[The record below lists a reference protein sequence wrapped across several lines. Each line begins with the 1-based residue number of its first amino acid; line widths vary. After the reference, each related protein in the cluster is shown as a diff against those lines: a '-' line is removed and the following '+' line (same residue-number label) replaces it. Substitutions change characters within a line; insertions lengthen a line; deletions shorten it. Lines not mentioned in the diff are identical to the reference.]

1 MTDSWFQDLRFGLRQ
16 LARSPGFTLTAVL
29 ALGLGIGANSALF
42 SVVDAV
48 LLRPLPFPQAD
59 RLVMVWE
66 DASHFGFPRNTPAPA
81 NWVDWKKEN
90 KVFTDIAAVRG
101 RSYNLT
107 SDGSTPEQAI
117 GATVTA
123 SFWQVLDVKPV
134 AGRVFDEKEEL
145 RNEKVAVISYGIWQ
159 RRFGGQQ
166 SAIGGPIVLNDE
178 TYTLLGVMPRS
189 FVTPARRE
197 VEIWTPAA
205 FTPQDLARRGSHFLT
220 CVARLRP
227 GVTVDQAQ
235 AEMAGIAKRL
245 EQQYPNTNRQVGAV
259 VIPVRDEIVGD
270 TRLSLLALLG
280 ATACV
285 LLIACANLANLLLAR
300 LQARERELALR
311 AALGAG
317 RGRLVQQMLLESLL
331 LAFGGAAAGLL
342 LAFWSLTALRAFVP
356 PDLRTTELHL
366 DWRVTLFT
374 IGMAVVSALLFG
386 LAPAFLVG
394 RRAHYDALKE
404 GGRSHVAGRH
414 RLSRILV
421 AAEVALAL
429 VLTTG
434 AGLLIQTVRRL
445 QQVDTGFQ
453 SQGLLTM
460 TVLPRANQHL
470 QREQFVRAVMEKVE
484 ALPGVESA
492 SFTSNLPL
500 ITMGNTSSYR
510 VEGQDSDASRH
521 QDALI
526 RTVSENY
533 LQTIG
538 AQMREGRFFGS
549 QDRADGL
556 PVVIINETLAKLHF
570 GEGRVE
576 GKRLQTSALDYQ
588 GDHWLTVIGVVKEI
602 RERGLKIETKPALYI
617 PLAQSEKCW
626 NTPRV
631 LMTRA
636 AIDPA
641 SLTGAIQKAIWSVDP
656 KQAIRQ
662 PRTMDDI
669 AQEATGEQRRRMGL
683 LTLFAGLAIGLAALG
698 LYGLLSYL
706 VGQRQREIGV
716 RLALGATPGEI
727 LGLVVRG
734 GMTLTLAGV
743 FLGIVGS
750 LLVSRMIVTLLFG
763 VRPWEPNI
771 LFTSAAVL
779 VGVAIVGCYFP
790 ARRASRVDPMEA
802 LRIE

>member
-1 MTDSWFQDLRFGLRQ
+1 
-16 LARSPGFTLTAVL
+16 
-29 ALGLGIGANSALF
+29 
-42 SVVDAV
+42 V

-66 DASHFGFPRNTPAPA
+66 DASHFGFPHNTPAPA

-90 KVFTDIAAVRG
+90 KVFTDIAAMRG
-101 RSYNLT
+101 RSFNIT
-107 SDGSTPEQAI
+107 ADGSSPEQAI
-117 GATVTA
+117 GAGVTA
-123 SFWQVLDVKPV
+123 SFWKIMEVTPV
-134 AGRVFDEKEEL
+134 AGRVFDEAEES
-145 RNEKVAVISYGIWQ
+145 RNEKVAVVSYGVWQ
-159 RRFGGQQ
+159 RRFGGQM
-166 SAIGGPIVLNDE
+166 SAIGGPILLNDE

-189 FVTPARRE
+189 FVTPSRRE
-197 VEIWTPAA
+197 AEIWTPAA
-205 FTPQDLARRGSHFLT
+205 FTPQDLARRGSHFLS

-227 GVTVDQAQ
+227 GVTVEQAQ

-245 EQQYPNTNRQVGAV
+245 EQQYPNSNKQVGAV
-259 VIPVRDEIVGD
+259 VIPVREEIVGD
-270 TRLSLLALLG
+270 TRLALLALLG

-300 LQARERELALR
+300 LQTRERELAVR

-342 LAFWSLTALRAFVP
+342 LAFWSLSVLRAFVP
-356 PDLRTTELHL
+356 PDLRTVELHL
-366 DWRVTLFT
+366 DWRITLFAV
-374 IGMAVVSALLFG
+374 GMAVVSALLFG
-386 LAPAFLVG
+386 LAPAWLVG

-404 GGRSHVAGRH
+404 GGRSQIAGRH
-414 RLSRILV
+414 RLSRVLV

-429 VLTTG
+429 ILTTG

-445 QQVDTGFQ
+445 QQVDPGFHPE
-453 SQGLLTM
+453 GLLTM
-460 TVLPRANQHL
+460 TVLPRSNQHL
-470 QREQFVRAVMEKVE
+470 PREQFVRAVMERVE

-500 ITMGNTSSYR
+500 ITIGNTSSYR
-510 VEGQDSDASRH
+510 VEGQDGDASLR

-538 AQMREGRFFGS
+538 AQLREGRFFGS
-549 QDRADGL
+549 QDRADGP
-556 PVVIINETLAKLHF
+556 PVVIINETLAKMHF
-570 GEGRVE
+570 GESRAE
-576 GKRLQTSALDYQ
+576 GKRLQTSAFDYQ
-588 GDHWLTVIGVVKEI
+588 SDHWLQVIGVVKEI

-617 PLAQSEKCW
+617 PLAQSERCW

-631 LMTRA
+631 LVTRA
-636 AIDPA
+636 ARDPA
-641 SLTGAIQKAIWSVDP
+641 ALTSAIQKAIWSVDP
-656 KQAIRQ
+656 KQAVRAV
-662 PRTMDDI
+662 RTMDDI
-669 AQEATGEQRRRMGL
+669 AQEATGDQRRRMAL
-683 LTLFAGLAIGLAALG
+683 LSLFAGLAVGLAALG

-734 GMTLTLAGV
+734 GMTLTLVGV
-743 FLGIVGS
+743 ALGIAGS
-750 LLVSRMIVTLLFG
+750 LLAGRLILNLLYG
-763 VRPWEPNI
+763 VRSWEPDI
-771 LFTSAAVL
+771 LAVSATVLLAVAML
-779 VGVAIVGCYFP
+779 GCYFP
-790 ARRASRVDPMEA
+790 ARRASQVDPMEA